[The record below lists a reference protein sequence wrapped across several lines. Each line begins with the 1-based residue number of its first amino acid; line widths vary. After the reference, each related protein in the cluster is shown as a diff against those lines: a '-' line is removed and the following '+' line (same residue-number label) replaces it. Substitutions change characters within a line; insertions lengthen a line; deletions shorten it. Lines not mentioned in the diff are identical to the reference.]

1 MDYLKDRE
9 NRNVLME
16 IVANAQASTGERAHA
31 VAEIAA
37 KYGCECLVLP
47 LGKITDAK
55 DVLIR
60 LMSTAP
66 ESAIDVL
73 DALNRY
79 SINPVI
85 VKMAGRMIEALERS
99 GKAQRPSA
107 MQQEETGITRLALQY
122 IRLAEQ
128 QRKASALA
136 KKIHAKRRCAAQ
148 RATV

>member
-1 MDYLKDRE
+1 M
-9 NRNVLME
+9 
-16 IVANAQASTGERAHA
+16 
-31 VAEIAA
+31 
-37 KYGCECLVLP
+37 
-47 LGKITDAK
+47 GKITDAK